1 MKRFLQNSKILSTVF
16 ILFCFFFVGNV
27 LGQSTANYTFATAT
41 TGSLATDLNSN
52 TVDMTTGATS
62 LVAASADDTQSSL
75 VNIGFD
81 FWLMGNLY
89 TQFSASDNGILSLGA
104 QPGTATYNLPIGTT
118 ATIAPFAN
126 DLRVG
131 TNGLVS
137 SKLFGTA
144 PNRCLVIQYSNV
156 MIQYLATA
164 ATGTG
169 TFQVRLYE
177 TTGTIEYVY
186 GAMTTNAGVP
196 SVYNVGFSVNTTVNN
211 LVTVNTTAHTASTSA
226 TVTNNNYTA
235 SSTISSLNSAS
246 NGTRRLYRFSQ
257 TAPNAP
263 TGLTFTNIGA
273 QTTTLNWTDNAS
285 NEIGYVIYYSTDNVT
300 FSFLRKLNAGSTSA
314 IITGLA
320 PGTLYYYKVHAI
332 REGAFSSALTGS
344 QATSGGVAFT
354 TSGSFTVPCYVTSL
368 KVEAWGGGG
377 KGGARTSGSNIALA
391 GGGGGAYSSSVL
403 TAPFSSPYT
412 VTVGT
417 GSSTTS
423 AGGDSWFGSTTTVL
437 SKGGS
442 SVAGNSNTRGVGG
455 LASAGFGTTKF
466 NGGTGAAG
474 SAGVYGGGGGSSAG
488 STAAGNFTNATTT
501 QNAGALAPLNGGNG
515 GVGAVSGVAGING
528 IFPGGGG
535 GGGFRAGNATT
546 QSPGNGA
553 NGQVLVSWTCPSATI
568 DYSGGPFCKSLN
580 SKTVTITGTDARTTC
595 SNTFS
600 ATPAGLSI
608 NTTTGTINPSAS
620 TVGSYIVSYQLP
632 AAGGCSAVNATFT
645 VDIIDTPTIAAIST
659 PAALCSGDS
668 LNPSVP
674 TITANGSTVS
684 SEGWQLE
691 TTVGGSA
698 FATLTVPYAVNFA
711 DNGKKIRYIATN
723 SCGTTNGATAT
734 VTVFSVFTSGAIAS
748 TGETVCYNGD
758 PAEIGSTTAASGGDE
773 SITYKWQANGVDIAS
788 SDSATYNPPAGLTST
803 TTYTRYTKDATCNTT
818 FTLSSGS
825 WVVTVSNS
833 NTWTGSVSTSWT
845 DAANWSCGLVPV
857 SVSDVTIASATF
869 YPQISSSVSVNS
881 LILNSGTTLKVNTL
895 YDLTVADVIA
905 NNGTLTV
912 ENNASLIQIN
922 NVANTGSG
930 STVVKRNSSAI
941 MRLDYTLWSSPVA
954 GQGLYAFSP
963 FTFDYRFYTYN
974 TSSNSYSS
982 VSGFNITGLNGLGL
996 NGVDNN
1002 NVQFSTGHGY
1012 LIRMPNYHPATPTV
1026 WTGTFTGT
1034 PNNGYKTVTLSNI
1047 APGFRYNLVGNPY
1060 PSPLNA
1066 IAFVDDANNASNI
1079 TGTLYFLRKTNGSLN
1094 SSYCTWTP
1102 DGFVTNNGAAV
1113 FDPNDVIQTGQGFFV
1128 EATATGNSLVFNNT
1142 MRVSNQVNQFF
1153 RNSNSVE
1160 RNRIWLNVT
1169 NTSGLFSQTMLG
1181 YITNATND
1189 VDSSIDGKYLA
1200 DGDVA
1205 LTSLIGSIPYAIQ
1218 GRALPFDDTDVVPL
1232 NFRVSNAGQYSIAI
1246 DHVDGLFANNGQ
1258 TVYLRD
1264 NLSSVVHNLTAGAY
1278 TFASDAGTFDS
1289 RFEILYQMPLGVTS
1303 PVFNANQVIFY
1314 KNEVNDFVINSGNVV
1329 MATVKVFDIRGR
1341 LLLEKNEI
1349 NNSET
1354 IISVGQA
1361 NEVLLLQITS
1371 QDGLVVA
1378 KKVIR

>member
-1 MKRFLQNSKILSTVF
+1 MKRFLQNSKIQSTVF

-27 LGQSTANYTFATAT
+27 LGQTTANYTFSTAT

-52 TVDMTTGATS
+52 TVDMTTGTTS
-62 LVAASADDTQSSL
+62 LVAASVDDTQSSL

-81 FWLMGNLY
+81 FWMMGNLY

-104 QPGTATYNLPIGTT
+104 QPGTASYNLPIGTT

-156 MIQYLATA
+156 MIKYLATA

-169 TFQVRLYE
+169 SFQVRLYE

-186 GAMTTNAGVP
+186 GAMTTNAGTP
-196 SVYNVGFSVNTTVNN
+196 SAYNVGFSVNTTANN

-246 NGTRRLYRFSQ
+246 NGTRRFYRFSQ

-263 TGLTFTNIGA
+263 TGLTFTNIGV

-285 NEIGYVIYYSTDNVT
+285 NEIAYVIYYSTDNVT

-314 IITGLA
+314 NISGLA
-320 PGTLYYYKVHAI
+320 LGTLYYYKVHAI

-412 VTVGT
+412 VTVGA
-417 GSSTTS
+417 GSTTTS

-568 DYSGGPFCKSLN
+568 DYSGGPFCKSLT

-600 ATPAGLSI
+600 STPAGLSI
-608 NTTTGTINPSAS
+608 NTTTGAINPSAS
-620 TVGSYIVSYQLP
+620 TVGSYTVSYQLP

-645 VDIIDTPTIAAIST
+645 VDIIDVPTIAAIST
-659 PAALCSGDS
+659 PSALCSGGS
-668 LNPSVP
+668 LNPTVP
-674 TITANGSTVS
+674 TVTANGSTVS

-691 TTVGGSA
+691 TTVGGST
-698 FATLTVPYAVNFA
+698 FATLTVPYTVNFA

-723 SCGTTNGATAT
+723 SCGTTNVATAT
-734 VTVFSVFTSGAIAS
+734 LTVFSVFTSGAIASTGETICYNGDPAEIGSTTAASGGDDSITYKWQANGVDIASSNSASYNPPAGLTSTTTYTRYAKDATCNTTFTLSSGSYVVTVREAFATGTISSIGEIVCYNGDPAEIGSTTTASGGDDSITYKWQANGEDIASSNSAIYNPPAGLTSTTAYPRYAKDATCNTTFALSSGSYVVTVREAFTAGTISS

-758 PAEIGSTTAASGGDE
+758 PAEIGSTTAASGGDT

-788 SDSATYNPPAGLTST
+788 SNSATYDPPAGLTST
-803 TTYTRYTKDATCNTT
+803 TTYTRYAKDATCNTT

-825 WVVTVSNS
+825 WVVVISNN
-833 NTWTGSVSTSWT
+833 NTWIGSVSTSWT

-881 LILNSGTTLKVNTL
+881 LTLNSGTTLKVNTL
-895 YDLTVADVIA
+895 YDLTVTDVIA

-912 ENNASLIQIN
+912 ENNASLIQTN

-941 MRLDYTLWSSPVA
+941 MRLDYTLWSSPVT

-974 TSSNSYSS
+974 SSLNSYSS
-982 VSGFNITGLNGLGL
+982 VSGFNITGLNSLGL

-1012 LIRMPNYHPATPTV
+1012 LIRMSNYHPATPTV
-1026 WTGTFTGT
+1026 WTGIFTGT
-1034 PNNGYKTVTLSNI
+1034 PNNGDKTVTLSNI

-1066 IAFVDDANNASNI
+1066 
-1079 TGTLYFLRKTNGSLN
+1079 
-1094 SSYCTWTP
+1094 
-1102 DGFVTNNGAAV
+1102 
-1113 FDPNDVIQTGQGFFV
+1113 
-1128 EATATGNSLVFNNT
+1128 
-1142 MRVSNQVNQFF
+1142 
-1153 RNSNSVE
+1153 
-1160 RNRIWLNVT
+1160 
-1169 NTSGLFSQTMLG
+1169 
-1181 YITNATND
+1181 
-1189 VDSSIDGKYLA
+1189 
-1200 DGDVA
+1200 
-1205 LTSLIGSIPYAIQ
+1205 
-1218 GRALPFDDTDVVPL
+1218 
-1232 NFRVSNAGQYSIAI
+1232 
-1246 DHVDGLFANNGQ
+1246 
-1258 TVYLRD
+1258 
-1264 NLSSVVHNLTAGAY
+1264 
-1278 TFASDAGTFDS
+1278 
-1289 RFEILYQMPLGVTS
+1289 
-1303 PVFNANQVIFY
+1303 
-1314 KNEVNDFVINSGNVV
+1314 
-1329 MATVKVFDIRGR
+1329 
-1341 LLLEKNEI
+1341 
-1349 NNSET
+1349 
-1354 IISVGQA
+1354 
-1361 NEVLLLQITS
+1361 
-1371 QDGLVVA
+1371 
-1378 KKVIR
+1378 